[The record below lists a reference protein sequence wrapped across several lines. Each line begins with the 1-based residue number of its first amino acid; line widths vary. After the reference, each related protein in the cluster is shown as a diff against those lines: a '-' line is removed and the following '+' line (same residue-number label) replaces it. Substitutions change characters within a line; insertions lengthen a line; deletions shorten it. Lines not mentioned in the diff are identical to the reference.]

1 MLILSLIRRR
11 PRSWAW
17 CLPAGFETPIPY
29 FYVVYFGILLVHRQ
43 IRDDEQCKL
52 KYGNDWDEY
61 CKRVPYKIIPYI
73 VSQLLF
79 LLDSKDSQLTGPL
92 FSSRHPQY

>member
-1 MLILSLIRRR
+1 LAAY
-11 PRSWAW
+11 SWAW

-52 KYGNDWDEY
+52 KYGKDWDEY
-61 CKRVPYKIIPYI
+61 CRRVPYKIIPYI
-73 VSQLLF
+73 VSRPRPRPVLLR
-79 LLDSKDSQLTGPL
+79 LPSADQRL
-92 FSSRHPQY
+92 SSSLVLSSHQY